1 MRIAKKTIAI
11 FLASLI
17 FMLSIP
23 LNVFANEQKN
33 SIRESAVPIVIGGE
47 LIKKDSTS
55 NKYGIDVF
63 EVENPRNP
71 NGPLGKFILKKT
83 DKNSRNLKG
92 ATFLLEGNGISR
104 TIEPKDN
111 EEGLTIDN
119 LSPGIYILKE
129 TEAPDGYTKT
139 EETATITV
147 DNAGNTS
154 IKSDTNPSKDISVEN
169 DQKTLLSYDAKELNI
184 VIAVENGYPKGTTE
198 RYSYYRTTAASIYDG
213 FKNTPGL
220 KGKVNIILAG
230 TTPYDTKVVNFD
242 IGSQFQ
248 FPDNNNVAG
257 WMDQAFTKAS
267 SIFGDSP
274 NTENILITLF
284 EGKYYGANANKA
296 LEEVSTT
303 NINKVFNYTYSKT
316 WLNNIKDSLINRY
329 NNLNIKSNSAF
340 ENMISKSMFDENR
353 DFYVSEYITGIAR
366 DGSIKNELER
376 GSHIKENTVAVPT
389 VTIQN
394 EIFGKLIINKT
405 DKADGKEL
413 QGAEFT
419 LIKKDGTESFTATST
434 EKGIATFDE
443 IPPGEYILKETKAPD
458 KYKKIETEWN
468 VYVSPA
474 GATFVNEK
482 KDNVTPQET
491 KGEDLS
497 DKLNGTITLS
507 TPQNTLTVG
516 DNSNKITINGNFD
529 ATDVKAGD
537 YFDLKIYKTIHYNM
551 LQPDKPNQP
560 TITDA
565 NREKIAVPT
574 LIKSSPG
581 EEKIIRYTFVK
592 DLQSVNF
599 SFKLD
604 YSVDEY
610 GAKNNGNYQFSANV
624 GHTRGEIDRQVSYS
638 GGKSNSYGLNIDAA
652 FDYTNDQNGKYSQV
666 IYVNQEGSNI
676 KDPTHLEITP
686 YVKNDYKNGYIT
698 ANISPI
704 ATAIKVYKVKAGQ
717 SLSNAV
723 IYEKDKLADVTGS
736 FINKIKIEDNKAT
749 VQFDII
755 GNDKYVVVV
764 DSNMIYPQGQIQGT
778 YLAQVASLVNNNL
791 SSRVSMTSGI
801 ATYDSYSLG
810 TGSAYTSNKIEL
822 NVQNEKEATGKFTLK
837 KNNENQQFIPGSEF
851 TLSKKENEKLP
862 ESFEPVKK
870 EIKDANGVE
879 FTGLLPGLYI
889 LKETK
894 SPDGYKA
901 SDDYVVIVHASG
913 NTQVIDK
920 KLFDIMDKSDLKED
934 GDPDELLNTKSTI
947 DVEGTGSTKRDPNI
961 FDGQLIKK
969 LDVSDYELVSS
980 NDKNPNKVS
989 VNNGEYL
996 KAKFKVKLPAQAKE
1010 GDYFYITYDDNIN
1023 RLGNKMLEDKL
1034 LPIKSYLGEELITVS
1049 NKNGDN
1055 TYKYILTKA
1064 VNNKQDFEI
1073 EIETPLYV
1081 NREKIR
1087 DNSLLKITNRIPSKG
1102 KDNDSAKTVEEKVF
1116 ENQISV
1122 DYSNFSQKSKTSNDY
1137 IGSAIYYNTDKVELD
1152 QTTGRPKLDEQ
1163 GKPIE
1168 KTSPNPY
1175 IISYVYVYGN
1185 KKDTEKISVG
1195 LYSNSNF
1202 GSSAI
1207 NLFEQNVEI
1216 EVYKVSNPFE
1226 SKVSN
1231 DKLNSK
1237 SMPESFGLTEDSLKN
1252 ETKLNLNK
1260 DYSVEIRNATYG
1272 KAKVLT
1278 INGDNKADDS
1288 SQYGYIIKVK
1298 APYQIGD
1305 VPIRLVAT
1313 MSRNGNFVGFQN
1325 EIIQAKP
1332 SATINYSKA
1341 IKLVKKDNSDN
1352 SKLIDGAI
1360 FKLTSVEGEEKYLQ
1374 YAKTGKDPQSS
1385 NNGTLYFTKI
1395 KSGDYILEEV
1405 LTPQGY
1411 EKPSHS
1417 WMIRVNY
1424 DEYTKSYYVEEIN
1437 GQGELLEKDS
1447 ANNLTLIVK
1456 NKKSEFGFTSKTVIN
1471 YLNKIKFY
1479 KVDENGESLKGAKF
1493 KLIRGTETI
1502 RELKSI
1508 DQNKINEFIFEKLSS
1523 GDYKLLEIQAPEGYP
1538 SVGNGLE
1545 VATFTVNAR
1554 GEIEN
1559 VKTYNGVALTDSD
1572 GSVHKIVNSKYKPV
1586 YPSTGGIGTFPFI
1599 GIGLSL
1605 MTIAYIELKRNKK
1618 YIILK

>member
-1 MRIAKKTIAI
+1 MKNRFNKIFSIFLGVSILFQTCATPVMAFQNNNPNSLKIINNENTKQENKQSKTIIGTNDLNSSSKTNSLYNVDINNLGSKNLTSKQIEAAKA
-11 FLASLI
+11 LSPGQSLI
-17 FMLSIP
+17 FKYPKINYEVGERLDLS
-23 LNVFANEQKN
+23 
-33 SIRESAVPIVIGGE
+33 SIEI
-47 LIKKDSTS
+47 LIK
-55 NKYGIDVF
+55 NFNNEIRLLKYDDISKNEKID
-63 EVENPRNP
+63 
-71 NGPLGKFILKKT
+71 I
-83 DKNSRNLKG
+83 NLKHG
-92 ATFLLEGNGISR
+92 DIIYENYYNSLFNEKFLE
-104 TIEPKDN
+104 
-111 EEGLTIDN
+111 
-119 LSPGIYILKE
+119 KE
-129 TEAPDGYTKT
+129 TNHTKK
-139 EETATITV
+139 
-147 DNAGNTS
+147 S
-154 IKSDTNPSKDISVEN
+154 IIQYLEKNKINPYIHSIAIKIPNFSPI
-169 DQKTLLSYDAKELNI
+169 NI
-184 VIAVENGYPKGTTE
+184 K
-198 RYSYYRTTAASIYDG
+198 
-213 FKNTPGL
+213 L
-220 KGKVNIILAG
+220 
-230 TTPYDTKVVNFD
+230 
-242 IGSQFQ
+242 
-248 FPDNNNVAG
+248 
-257 WMDQAFTKAS
+257 
-267 SIFGDSP
+267 
-274 NTENILITLF
+274 
-284 EGKYYGANANKA
+284 
-296 LEEVSTT
+296 
-303 NINKVFNYTYSKT
+303 
-316 WLNNIKDSLINRY
+316 NIKDS
-329 NNLNIKSNSAF
+329 NLNLSPLELFRALKMKNSSMILLEADKLAYKVDEEINLEKFKFLVKKETGFLNIINGKDIKSESINVDLTKIDKDKKNFAKDKNSPYLYTYITLSKKGFKNLYIPITLIRNDIEKNQINNKNFDILSWGLNLDKSNSIYTLTLDVKNLSDVKEAKFKFLNSITKTAQNIKIDRIVKTNGF
-340 ENMISKSMFDENR
+340 EEEDITLTNPLYRDEDNIEDYKDFSSKKMKEKLEKLEVKNPVKLSNSLETGYK
-353 DFYVSEYITGIAR
+353 YV
-366 DGSIKNELER
+366 
-376 GSHIKENTVAVPT
+376 
-389 VTIQN
+389 
-394 EIFGKLIINKT
+394 F
-405 DKADGKEL
+405 
-413 QGAEFT
+413 F
-419 LIKKDGTESFTATST
+419 IKKDAENKNNLLLDFEAKTNY
-434 EKGIATFDE
+434 EKPLKKEVEIAAKD
-443 IPPGEYILKETKAPD
+443 PKVANILNKFIALKDSENTPKA
-458 KYKKIETEWN
+458 
-468 VYVSPA
+468 
-474 GATFVNEK
+474 
-482 KDNVTPQET
+482 
-491 KGEDLS
+491 
-497 DKLNGTITLS
+497 
-507 TPQNTLTVG
+507 
-516 DNSNKITINGNFD
+516 
-529 ATDVKAGD
+529 
-537 YFDLKIYKTIHYNM
+537 
-551 LQPDKPNQP
+551 
-560 TITDA
+560 
-565 NREKIAVPT
+565 
-574 LIKSSPG
+574 
-581 EEKIIRYTFVK
+581 EEK
-592 DLQSVNF
+592 
-599 SFKLD
+599 
-604 YSVDEY
+604 
-610 GAKNNGNYQFSANV
+610 A
-624 GHTRGEIDRQVSYS
+624 
-638 GGKSNSYGLNIDAA
+638 
-652 FDYTNDQNGKYSQV
+652 
-666 IYVNQEGSNI
+666 
-676 KDPTHLEITP
+676 
-686 YVKNDYKNGYIT
+686 
-698 ANISPI
+698 
-704 ATAIKVYKVKAGQ
+704 KVY
-717 SLSNAV
+717 
-723 IYEKDKLADVTGS
+723 
-736 FINKIKIEDNKAT
+736 
-749 VQFDII
+749 
-755 GNDKYVVVV
+755 
-764 DSNMIYPQGQIQGT
+764 
-778 YLAQVASLVNNNL
+778 
-791 SSRVSMTSGI
+791 
-801 ATYDSYSLG
+801 
-810 TGSAYTSNKIEL
+810 
-822 NVQNEKEATGKFTLK
+822 GKFTIK
-837 KNNENQQFIPGSEF
+837 KTDEKQNFLSGAEF
-851 TLSKKENEKLP
+851 TLSKKEGEKLP
-862 ESFEPVKK
+862 KSFENIIKK
-870 EIKDANGVE
+870 VE
-879 FTGLLPGLYI
+879 KAEGIIFENLESGLYI

-920 KLFDIMDKSDLKED
+920 KLFDIMDKSELKEE

-980 NDKNPNKVS
+980 NDKHPTTVYP
-989 VNNGEYL
+989 NNGEYL

-1116 ENQISV
+1116 ESQISV
-1122 DYSNFSQKSKTSNDY
+1122 DYSNFSQKSETSNDY

-1175 IISYVYVYGN
+1175 TISYVYVYGN

-1278 INGDNKADDS
+1278 INGDNKGDDS

-1298 APYQIGD
+1298 APYKIGD
-1305 VPIRLVAT
+1305 IPIRLVAT
-1313 MSRNGNFVGFQN
+1313 MSRNSNFVGFKN

-1341 IKLVKKDNSDN
+1341 IKLVKKDSDDN
-1352 SKLIDGAI
+1352 KAIDGAI

-1374 YAKTGKDPQSS
+1374 YAKTGNDSQSS

-1411 EKPSHS
+1411 EKPFHS

-1424 DEYTKSYYVEEIN
+1424 DEYTKSYYVEKIN
-1437 GQGELLEKDS
+1437 VQGDLLEKDS
-1447 ANNLTLIVK
+1447 TNNLSLIVK
-1456 NKKSEFGFTSKTVIN
+1456 NKKSEFGYTSKTVIN
-1471 YLNKIKFY
+1471 YPNKIKFY

-1493 KLIRGTETI
+1493 KLVSGTETV

-1586 YPSTGGIGTFPFI
+1586 YPPTGGIGTFPFI

-1605 MTIAYIELKRNKK
+1605 MMIAYIELKRNKK